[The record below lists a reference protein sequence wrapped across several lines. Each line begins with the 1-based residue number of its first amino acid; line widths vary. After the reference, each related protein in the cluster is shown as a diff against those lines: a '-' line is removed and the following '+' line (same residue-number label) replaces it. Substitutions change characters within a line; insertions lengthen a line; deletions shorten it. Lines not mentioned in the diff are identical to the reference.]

1 MADQSTDEALQIAT
15 AQFKKRMRF
24 RTWSSIVLLVM
35 GAWLLYRGYEERRP
49 IFQASGMLFILYS
62 GIIQARSFSAKRFVG
77 DVRKELE
84 RKEDA

>member
-1 MADQSTDEALQIAT
+1 MADQRTDEALQIAS

-35 GAWLLYRGYEERRP
+35 GAWLLYRGYEESKP
-49 IFQASGMLFILYS
+49 IFQASGVLFILYS

-77 DVRKELE
+77 DVRKELK
-84 RKEDA
+84 RDGDA